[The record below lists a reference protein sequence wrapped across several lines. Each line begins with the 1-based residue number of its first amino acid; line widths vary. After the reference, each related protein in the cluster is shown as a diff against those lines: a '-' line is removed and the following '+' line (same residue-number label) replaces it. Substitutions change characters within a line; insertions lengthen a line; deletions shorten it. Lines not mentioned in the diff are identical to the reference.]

1 MSVEVHADDLGAER
15 GADMSE
21 APVLEWMI
29 DVETRVVRPIV
40 SIPMVIVDV
49 WTGVRSPALHSFALV
64 LCSGIG
70 PGCGRWWYAAPV
82 CVGDGVL
89 SGRFVPLLSESRSA
103 KNSAVLNISPN
114 DFFVNISS

>member
-1 MSVEVHADDLGAER
+1 MSVEVHADVVAER

-29 DVETRVVRPIV
+29 DVEARVVRPIV
-40 SIPMVIVDV
+40 SITMIIVDV
-49 WTGVRSPALHSFALV
+49 STAVRSPALHSFALV
-64 LCSGIG
+64 LRSGIG
-70 PGCGRWWYAAPV
+70 PVCGRRWYAAPV

-89 SGRFVPLLSESRSA
+89 SGRFEPLLSKSRSA